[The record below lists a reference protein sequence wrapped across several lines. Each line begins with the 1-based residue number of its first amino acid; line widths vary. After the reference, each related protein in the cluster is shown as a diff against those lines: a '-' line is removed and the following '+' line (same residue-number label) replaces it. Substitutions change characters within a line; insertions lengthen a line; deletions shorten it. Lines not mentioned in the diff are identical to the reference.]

1 MSVYKIKETS
11 KTKIIV
17 NEADD
22 TGENILKS
30 HQAEYLLI
38 TRGPLP
44 GPSNV
49 SWLRQGS
56 SVVVKYRMQFLND
69 LSDIKSIYDL

>member
-30 HQAEYLLI
+30 HLAKYLLI
-38 TRGPLP
+38 TRGLLP

-49 SWLRQGS
+49 SKLCSHLKEIQCT
-56 SVVVKYRMQFLND
+56 VTF
-69 LSDIKSIYDL
+69 